1 METFDTNDIIWKVLI
16 YDNRSQDIL
25 STLFKVFYLPKFDK
39 KYNSLEISDR
49 WIIPYTWISK
59 ISRINCWVL
68 ISYT

>member
-49 WIIPYTWISK
+49 
-59 ISRINCWVL
+59 
-68 ISYT
+68 